1 MEFAAAVLVTN
12 VVGHTVVTAAVFM
25 DGEFITRRVL
35 KIATVP
41 GIAVP
46 PTLAHFITLILT
58 WRRNKAMNIAR
69 ITGSLALVVSLTTA
83 VTNLYGQAQPEA
95 SQVVARVSGTDLTLV
110 DLQQKEGGK
119 LLQAEYQYYLNER
132 KALEDLIDTRLLA
145 DEARKRNISLD
156 QLLDT
161 EVYKGVK
168 DPTEDQLE
176 VYYEGL
182 DTQQPY
188 QAVREDVLQH
198 IRELRRTKARA
209 AFVENLRKEAKINIL
224 LMPPSANVEIA
235 KAYSSGSLNAP
246 VVLVEFADYECPYC
260 QKVNP
265 QIQQL
270 KKEYGDNLTV
280 IYKDFPL
287 PMHHGSEKAAE
298 ASRCAGEQ
306 GKFWEY
312 HDVLFYSRLIDV
324 DALKEH
330 ARVLNLDGDRFDTC
344 LDSGK
349 QASAVKQDLDEA
361 KSLGLTGTPSFFVNG
376 HFFSGVVDYAALKDI
391 VNQQLNL
398 AASQHREQQISK
410 K

>member
-1 MEFAAAVLVTN
+1 MNTARIMSPLVLV
-12 VVGHTVVTAAVFM
+12 
-25 DGEFITRRVL
+25 L
-35 KIATVP
+35 
-41 GIAVP
+41 
-46 PTLAHFITLILT
+46 
-58 WRRNKAMNIAR
+58 
-69 ITGSLALVVSLTTA
+69 SLTA
-83 VTNLYGQAQPEA
+83 GTNLNGQAQPEA
-95 SQVVARVSGTDLTLV
+95 SQVVARVSGTNLTIA

-132 KALEDLIDTRLLA
+132 KALEDLIDSRLLA
-145 DEARKRNISLD
+145 DEARRRNISLD
-156 QLLDT
+156 QLLNT

-188 QAVREDVLQH
+188 QSVREDVLQH
-198 IRELRRTKARA
+198 LRELRRTKARA

-224 LMPPSANVEIA
+224 LMPPSADVDIA
-235 KAYSSGSLNAP
+235 KAYTNGAHNAP

-280 IYKDFPL
+280 IFKDFPL

-312 HDVLFYSRLIDV
+312 HDVLFYSRLIEV

-330 ARVLNLDGDRFDTC
+330 ARVLKLDGDRFDTC

-349 QASAVKQDLDEA
+349 EAVAVKQDLDEA

-398 AASQHREQQISK
+398 AVSQHQKQQNQKQENQEQQISRK
-410 K
+410 

>member
-1 MEFAAAVLVTN
+1 MNARRTASSLVIGLFALSAAA
-12 VVGHTVVTAAVFM
+12 
-25 DGEFITRRVL
+25 I
-35 KIATVP
+35 
-41 GIAVP
+41 
-46 PTLAHFITLILT
+46 
-58 WRRNKAMNIAR
+58 
-69 ITGSLALVVSLTTA
+69 
-83 VTNLYGQAQPEA
+83 LYGQTGQDPV
-95 SQVVARVSGTDLTLV
+95 QVVARVSGADLTLT
-110 DLQQKEGGK
+110 DLKQMEGGK
-119 LLQAEYQYYLNER
+119 LLQAQYQYYLNER
-132 KALEDLIDTRLLA
+132 KALEELIDNRLLA

-161 EVYKGVK
+161 DVYKDVK

-182 DTQQPY
+182 DSQDSFES
-188 QAVREDVLQH
+188 VRDDVLKH
-198 IRELRRTKARA
+198 IRDLRRTKARA
-209 AFVENLRKEAKINIL
+209 AFVEQLRKQAKINIM
-224 LMPPSANVEIA
+224 LMPPSAHVDIA
-235 KAYSSGSLNAP
+235 KAYTHGDSNAP
-246 VVLVEFADYECPYC
+246 VVLVEFADYQCPYC

-280 IYKDFPL
+280 IFKDFPL

-312 HDVLFYSRLIDV
+312 HDVLFYSKEIEL

-330 ARVLNLDGDRFDTC
+330 ARVLKLDGDRFDTC
-344 LDSGK
+344 LDNGLE
-349 QASAVKQDLDEA
+349 AAAVKKDLDEA

-398 AASQHREQQISK
+398 AGAQRPQISAR
-410 K
+410 

>member
-1 MEFAAAVLVTN
+1 MKTAHIASLLVM
-12 VVGHTVVTAAVFM
+12 GLSLTAA
-25 DGEFITRRVL
+25 T
-35 KIATVP
+35 
-41 GIAVP
+41 
-46 PTLAHFITLILT
+46 ILH
-58 WRRNKAMNIAR
+58 
-69 ITGSLALVVSLTTA
+69 
-83 VTNLYGQAQPEA
+83 GQAAQEPL
-95 SQVVARVSGTDLTLV
+95 QVVARVSGTDLTLS
-110 DLQQKEGGK
+110 DLQQDEGGK

-132 KALEDLIDTRLLA
+132 KALEELIDNRLLR
-145 DEARKRNISLD
+145 DEARKKNITLE
-156 QLLDT
+156 QLLET

-182 DTQQPY
+182 DTQEPY
-188 QAVREDVLQH
+188 QSVREDVLQH

-209 AFVENLRKEAKINIL
+209 AYVEQLRKEAKINVM
-224 LMPPSANVEIA
+224 LMPPSAQVNVS
-235 KAYSSGSLNAP
+235 KAYARGSENAP
-246 VVLVEFADYECPYC
+246 VVLVEFADYQCPYC

-312 HDVLFYSRLIDV
+312 HDVLFYSKLLDV

-330 ARVLNLDGDRFDTC
+330 ARVLKLDGDRFDTC
-344 LDSGK
+344 LDSG
-349 QASAVKQDLDEA
+349 AETGAVKKDLDEA

-398 AASQHREQQISK
+398 AATQHQEISK

>member
-1 MEFAAAVLVTN
+1 MKTAHIASLLVM
-12 VVGHTVVTAAVFM
+12 GLSLTAAT
-25 DGEFITRRVL
+25 I
-35 KIATVP
+35 
-41 GIAVP
+41 
-46 PTLAHFITLILT
+46 
-58 WRRNKAMNIAR
+58 
-69 ITGSLALVVSLTTA
+69 
-83 VTNLYGQAQPEA
+83 LYGQAAQEPL
-95 SQVVARVSGTDLTLV
+95 QVVARVSGADLTLS
-110 DLQQKEGGK
+110 DLQQDEGGK

-132 KALEDLIDTRLLA
+132 KALEELIDNRLLG
-145 DEARKRNISLD
+145 DEARKKNITLE
-156 QLLDT
+156 QLLET

-182 DTQQPY
+182 DTQEPY
-188 QAVREDVLQH
+188 QSVREDVLQH

-209 AFVENLRKEAKINIL
+209 AYVDQLRKQAKINVM
-224 LMPPSANVEIA
+224 LMPPSAQVNVS
-235 KAYSSGSLNAP
+235 KAYARGSENAP
-246 VVLVEFADYECPYC
+246 VVLVEFADYQCPYC

-270 KKEYGDNLTV
+270 KKEYGDSLTV

-312 HDVLFYSRLIDV
+312 HDVLFYSKLLDV

-330 ARVLNLDGDRFDTC
+330 ARVLKLDGDRFDTC
-344 LDSGK
+344 LDSG
-349 QASAVKQDLDEA
+349 AETGAVKKDLDEA

-398 AASQHREQQISK
+398 VATQHQEISK

>member
-12 VVGHTVVTAAVFM
+12 VVGHTVVTAAAFM

>member
-12 VVGHTVVTAAVFM
+12 VVGHTVVTAAAFM

-110 DLQQKEGGK
+110 DLEQKEGGK